1 MILGQGSYGEVKVR
15 NGQAVKKFSKL
26 SHLIQEYLAL
36 KYLDDCE
43 YVVHST
49 GVNFAA
55 LELNMELYDCSL
67 RKWLEDNRAHG
78 PIDPEII
85 MKILRD
91 ILLGLIEF
99 HDRQLAHGDLKPG
112 NILVMNRPFKIVLG
126 DCGFVS
132 VAKYAK
138 VDRTA
143 AVYRDP
149 IVSHDST
156 HDMFSFGICFL
167 EMIANIKINRQSTYV
182 ELKHIIKEKVIDAEH
197 RKIIYNLLHE
207 DKERR
212 PSARTVLYRMFRL
225 NPPKWI
231 QPKAEMSGPISDD
244 NYKISTKPEIY
255 HGGSTFN
262 KKHDITLHLSLD
274 PKSPLDLE
282 SNELDHN
289 DGISPNNKHTR
300 VVSSVLTEDRKYI
313 RCLMKATAYEFKI
326 NRAKKGYGALLS
338 YIDCHKIDPIYY
350 RLHTAITLMILSS
363 IFGKSGFREKE
374 VMQLCE
380 DNYDRNSIFDVLKDM
395 LSDRVFIGILLAP

>member
-49 GVNFAA
+49 GVNFAS

-67 RKWLEDNRAHG
+67 RKWLEDNRANG
-78 PIDPEII
+78 PIDHDII
-85 MKILRD
+85 MKILKD
-91 ILLGLIEF
+91 ILLGLIEC

-132 VAKYAK
+132 IAKYAK

-143 AVYRDP
+143 AIYRDP

-167 EMIANIKINRQSTYV
+167 EMIAEIKINRQATYV
-182 ELKHIIKEKVIDAEH
+182 ELKHIIKERVVDPEH

-207 DKERR
+207 DKDRR
-212 PSARTVLYRMFRL
+212 PSARAVLYRMFRL
-225 NPPKWI
+225 NPSKWI
-231 QPKAEMSGPISDD
+231 QPKVELSDSTYDD
-244 NYKISTKPEIY
+244 NHKHMVETRHLVENAHAISTI
-255 HGGSTFN
+255 N
-262 KKHDITLHLSLD
+262 K
-274 PKSPLDLE
+274 
-282 SNELDHN
+282 N
-289 DGISPNNKHTR
+289 TR
-300 VVSSVLTEDRKYI
+300 IVSSVLTEDRKYI
-313 RCLMKATAYEFKI
+313 RCLMKATAYKFNI
-326 NRAKKGYGALLS
+326 NRGKKGYGALLS
-338 YIDCHKIDPIYY
+338 YIDSHKIDPVYH
-350 RLHTAITLMILSS
+350 RLYTATTLMILSS
-363 IFGKSGFREKE
+363 IFGKSGFREQE
-374 VMQLCE
+374 VVELC
-380 DNYDRNSIFDVLKDM
+380 DHDYDLNSIFKVLKDM
-395 LSDRVFIGILLAP
+395 LSDHVFISILLAP